1 MESGVH
7 RTAARGDPG
16 WSPASEPEQRPPAR
30 LPSSSLRRAGRLLQP
45 RRTAIMKAFLKCSE
59 GFIFLRR
66 YTTIGRH
73 ENSDIV
79 LKYPDIDNHHA
90 LIEFNEEEGTFIL
103 QDFNS
108 LSGTFVNNCH
118 IQNVAVKLKPGDVL
132 RFGSG
137 GLTYELVVEFLTSG
151 RYSSWSRTVNAD
163 QIPSFSTQL
172 PVLYHQPISAHR
184 SWSQGLMEGTQPRPP
199 VEKRPISASGRKML
213 TVSSD
218 PIDKFP
224 VKQVWTAG
232 DSIWSPDEVFCNL
245 DQHSIMPHK
254 KGQVMHLN
262 QSHLFNLP
270 HLEQSH
276 FINISHLDRS
286 HRPSFPQVEQTQ
298 LVTIANELNT
308 QDDIIQHLEQE
319 VNRLSSFEM
328 ESKHKDAVIANL
340 QNEVATMS
348 QKLMLTQTTPKQSHV
363 KMGQKNQG
371 VLAQMEQSQLVHK
384 QQPMQPQ
391 LVSSP
396 REVRTQEDIIQQ
408 VEQETNGPLICKM
421 ESQHKD
427 AIMANL
433 QNEVT
438 DISQKLM
445 SSQTAPNQ
453 TKGEMFQE
461 LKVFKWD
468 VDDQESEILPLKEQI
483 NKLQK
488 GCSDVLHQTLNE
500 RNKEIANLKVE
511 GENFK
516 KEKARNSV
524 LMTSLKKDIE
534 LKDSMA
540 LKLRQE
546 VDRLKSENQE
556 KNYQLSAITSRC
568 AQLKEDLKKD
578 ELEAKE
584 KELKSCKSQIKDLE
598 QQMKTLGEQLQKSFN
613 EHNLISKMLREKSK
627 AEEKLQADSRKKF
640 IQLQEMGY
648 REKLIKDNLDKAVYQ
663 LEHFRNQIIEA
674 IYGRGKLPQSR
685 IVTNQQLVETVSHVI
700 EDNFHLQQ
708 KKIIMNK
715 NHSINAT
722 KDEFLVQMD
731 KLKAFLEDCQTCLK
745 LSCCGN
751 DLRKQ
756 LGDFQNFPVDASV
769 KWLHK
774 IIVEILQMVVCW
786 VEKFEQ
792 LLKDVGIELAHSDK
806 GLSLY
811 LSKFL
816 ENHKKIANRNQELQT
831 KLSNLQEIHHSLVQK
846 LQGQALEHERQIK
859 EQIKLMQEKQEE
871 ENRVWKNSL
880 TQEKIQAKAAVEEE
894 KKKVQDL
901 ENHLRKLKKEMES
914 KSQEESQ
921 QTNTKDQ
928 KDKES
933 LTLSLNKALEELS
946 EARKKQILLGE
957 QLLKHQDTLKAVQE
971 EKNLE
976 KRILE
981 MEIVQYKEQVKQHS
995 QTIVALEERLQQV
1008 TQQNKDIEQ
1017 KIVSLKENIPGTSS
1031 YWRKN
1036 TSEKVQKELQKGP
1049 LRKTLATGKSHD
1061 PLLEEFMVVQKQL
1074 ISQHELTNNLK
1085 TDLSKSQTKIST
1097 LKKEF
1102 DEQRKAEVGQK
1113 LLIQQQKKELKEV
1126 KEKLIQMSNLTDQK
1140 NKEIES
1146 LKAQQRS
1153 STPVETKKVCT
1164 MCDVEIQV
1172 DNDPDVFIFNQEA
1185 SSFIELGTK
1194 CKGHRHEEVIQRQ
1207 KNALAEL
1214 RGQIKELSPNV
1225 RDAGMESLL
1234 ESKKSK
1240 LGKSIR
1246 IIEKESTL
1254 PNIDLKVGNKPIQSL
1269 FPSRLFNTPAERAAK
1284 LDLIEALDLSEKLYM
1299 DLTKTLSSLMSIKDM
1314 PGNLSMKHLS
1324 QKEREK
1330 INQLRRKDLDL
1341 VFVKISQLKNRLE
1354 RKEDLLREYEKD
1366 NESLRQSK
1374 IPMQVYQAQMGKL
1387 EDEIYKEVEEKAL
1400 LKEALERTENQLN
1413 LERKM
1418 NRSIKQQ
1425 KERFDEQEQKNSKE
1439 IPISNCLQK
1448 DRHERLKA
1456 KKITLKT
1463 DQERNLQNKELP
1475 SKAIL

>member
-254 KGQVMHLN
+254 K
-262 QSHLFNLP
+262 
-270 HLEQSH
+270 
-276 FINISHLDRS
+276 
-286 HRPSFPQVEQTQ
+286 
-298 LVTIANELNT
+298 
-308 QDDIIQHLEQE
+308 
-319 VNRLSSFEM
+319 
-328 ESKHKDAVIANL
+328 
-340 QNEVATMS
+340 
-348 QKLMLTQTTPKQSHV
+348 
-363 KMGQKNQG
+363 
-371 VLAQMEQSQLVHK
+371 
-384 QQPMQPQ
+384 
-391 LVSSP
+391 
-396 REVRTQEDIIQQ
+396 
-408 VEQETNGPLICKM
+408 
-421 ESQHKD
+421 
-427 AIMANL
+427 
-433 QNEVT
+433 
-438 DISQKLM
+438 
-445 SSQTAPNQ
+445 
-453 TKGEMFQE
+453 
-461 LKVFKWD
+461 
-468 VDDQESEILPLKEQI
+468 
-483 NKLQK
+483 
-488 GCSDVLHQTLNE
+488 
-500 RNKEIANLKVE
+500 
-511 GENFK
+511 
-516 KEKARNSV
+516 
-524 LMTSLKKDIE
+524 
-534 LKDSMA
+534 
-540 LKLRQE
+540 
-546 VDRLKSENQE
+546 
-556 KNYQLSAITSRC
+556 C

-613 EHNLISKMLREKSK
+613 EHNLISKMLREKSKVQRGSMNSHHRSLAK

>member
-363 KMGQKNQG
+363 KMGQK
-371 VLAQMEQSQLVHK
+371 
-384 QQPMQPQ
+384 
-391 LVSSP
+391 
-396 REVRTQEDIIQQ
+396 
-408 VEQETNGPLICKM
+408 
-421 ESQHKD
+421 
-427 AIMANL
+427 
-433 QNEVT
+433 
-438 DISQKLM
+438 
-445 SSQTAPNQ
+445 
-453 TKGEMFQE
+453 
-461 LKVFKWD
+461 
-468 VDDQESEILPLKEQI
+468 
-483 NKLQK
+483 
-488 GCSDVLHQTLNE
+488 
-500 RNKEIANLKVE
+500 
-511 GENFK
+511 
-516 KEKARNSV
+516 
-524 LMTSLKKDIE
+524 
-534 LKDSMA
+534 
-540 LKLRQE
+540 
-546 VDRLKSENQE
+546 
-556 KNYQLSAITSRC
+556 C

-627 AEEKLQADSRKKF
+627 
-640 IQLQEMGY
+640 
-648 REKLIKDNLDKAVYQ
+648 